1 MSNVIAEALDDLGER
16 IENELGLSL
25 NELRAAKNPEAA
37 LLDDARAA
45 LIEMMRELANA
56 KSEAAARLEDWHRFC
71 ADMAVLREENAELAD
86 TIRDIL
92 SSKEDAK

>member
-25 NELRAAKNPEAA
+25 NELRAAKDPEAV

-56 KSEAAARLEDWHRFC
+56 KSEAAARFEDWQHFC
-71 ADMAVLREENAELAD
+71 ADMAELREENAELAD

-92 SSKEDAK
+92 SSKEDTK